1 MFEGK
6 IAREAP
12 KVVNGTLKADI
23 PKNCT
28 EEEKQ
33 QIENALEEGIA
44 NSLGKDPKDVKVTM
58 DRETGETTYQISAD
72 DATLADK
79 IQKTI
84 KSDDFEKNVNKSIDE
99 NKSNLPQ
106 RIQDVPLQI
115 NSVKPGK
122 ITDVNYYVF

>member
-1 MFEGK
+1 M
-6 IAREAP
+6 
-12 KVVNGTLKADI
+12 KADI
-23 PKNCT
+23 PENCT

-58 DRETGETTYQISAD
+58 DPETDEATYEISAD